1 MDNQEIDLDGNI
13 TEQRLLEMSNHFKE
27 IMEEK
32 ERDIAR
38 IHREHKSKNSKINKM
53 CGLIDVLYENMVHL
67 QTDNDDHDF
76 IMFYKVL
83 EHLHEISENM

>member
-53 CGLIDVLYENMVHL
+53 
-67 QTDNDDHDF
+67 
-76 IMFYKVL
+76 L